1 MFFKEEGKEFSVEI
15 KGAKRRVNVF
25 KNVFDVDFPVK
36 GRSDPQSK
44 VVETVHVLERFVIYF
59 NEGRLGWM

>member
-1 MFFKEEGKEFSVEI
+1 M
-15 KGAKRRVNVF
+15 
-25 KNVFDVDFPVK
+25 FDVDFPVK

-59 NEGRLGWM
+59 NGREVDKVQEVRCDVSFAA